1 MNVFYERGIEVEL
14 YSDPPN
20 SSVAGNVVGPV
31 LDRRRRFGSID
42 SHNLPAFALRYVLS
56 ASVSF
61 TTAGASSSWLANGS

>member
-1 MNVFYERGIEVEL
+1 MFSRTDIEVEL

-20 SSVAGNVVGPV
+20 SSVVGNVVGSV

-61 TTAGASSSWLANGS
+61 TTVGASSSWLANGS